1 MQIRS
6 AVQAGVLP
14 RAVAGVMALPGA
26 YRPISRFAVK
36 KPLGAAAGLMIL
48 IVTITA
54 ITVHFYPDVTPFGAK
69 TSNVERAA
77 DRSVIDLHQYEA
89 PNSTF
94 WLGTDYLS
102 RDMFSRIIHGTWI
115 SMYVA
120 VGSVGIGITA
130 GFILGV
136 TLTYIGGVVDLSFQR
151 LIDAMMAI
159 SGLIIALAI
168 MAVLEPSLNS
178 VVLAIV
184 IGMIAPV
191 VRTVRSQVLALKEMD
206 YVTAARAIG
215 ATPLRIIFRHIAPN
229 CLAIYLVLASYYLG
243 FAIILEASLSFLGV
257 GAPPDDPSWG
267 GMLNRVSQEPNTL
280 RRAPWIVISP
290 GIAIFLVVLSFN
302 LMGDALR
309 DMFDPRLRGSR

>member
-6 AVQAGVLP
+6 AVQTGIVP

-26 YRPISRFAVK
+26 YRPISRFTAK
-36 KPLGAAAGLMIL
+36 KPLGAFALAIIIVVMVAAL
-48 IVTITA
+48 V
-54 ITVHFYPDVTPFGAK
+54 VHFFPDVTPYGPK
-69 TSNVERAA
+69 NLNPGPPDNLRAN
-77 DRSVIDLHQYEA
+77 QYAA
-89 PNSTF
+89 PSGDF

-120 VGSVGIGITA
+120 VGSVGIGVTA

-136 TLTYIGGVVDLSFQR
+136 TFTYIGGLVDLSFQR

-168 MAVLEPSLNS
+168 VAVLSPSLNS
-178 VVLAIV
+178 IVLAIV

-229 CLAIYLVLASYYLG
+229 CLAIYLLLATYYLG
-243 FAIILEASLSFLGV
+243 FSIILEASLSFLGV

-267 GMLNRVSQEPNTL
+267 GMLTRVSQEPETM
-280 RRAPWIVISP
+280 RRAPWIMVAP
-290 GIAIFLVVLSFN
+290 GIAIFIVVLAFN

-309 DMFDPRLRGSR
+309 DIFDPRLRGSR